1 MVPYYGRHGLK
12 QHIYG
17 KPIRFGYKVWC
28 LCTTEKYLIQTEP
41 YQGAGTND
49 KIEDLGMGGSVV
61 SYLIS
66 ELPYT
71 NNYCLFFDNLFTS
84 LPLMKHLNE
93 RDYSGTGTRRV
104 ARNSQLGGLI
114 RGSGGL
120 GAKPPA
126 AGGTGAL
133 GRNPSA
139 RKFCIFLQK

>member
-1 MVPYYGRHGLK
+1 M
-12 QHIYG
+12 
-17 KPIRFGYKVWC
+17 
-28 LCTTEKYLIQTEP
+28 IQTEP

-114 RGSGGL
+114 RGSGGEAPSCRKL
-120 GAKPPA
+120 GVWGQSPQPLEARGPWGGVPA
-126 AGGTGAL
+126 LENSAL
-133 GRNPSA
+133 
-139 RKFCIFLQK
+139 FCKNSLILGLF